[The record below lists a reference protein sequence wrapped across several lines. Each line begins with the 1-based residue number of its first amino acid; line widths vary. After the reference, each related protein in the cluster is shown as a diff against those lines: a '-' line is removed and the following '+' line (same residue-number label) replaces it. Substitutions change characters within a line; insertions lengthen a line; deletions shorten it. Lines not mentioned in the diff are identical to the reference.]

1 MPAPRVVLSAVA
13 LVGLLPAGAGLAAAP
28 GATAAAFAPGA
39 AGAGD
44 PYFPAM
50 GNGGYD
56 VTNYDLA
63 LRWTPA
69 TKAIAAETTVTAS
82 ATMALSRFNLDL
94 AGPMKVSAVNVNG
107 APARFTRSGAQELVI
122 TPRAG
127 LPKGSRFTV
136 AVTYGGVPRR
146 IDDPAL
152 GRSGWMATSD
162 GAISLN
168 QPFGAATYYP
178 VNDTPRDKAT
188 YTHRLTVPTGYQAIA
203 NGELTSTSV
212 TGGHT
217 TYTWRMGTPMAS
229 ELASVAIGKY
239 RLTKGVV
246 AGTSI
251 PNLAVIGAKIDRAGA
266 GAALLRS
273 TSDVVRWEAQ
283 QFGRYP
289 FASTGALVA
298 PIGVGYALEVQGRP
312 VYDQSSPTVSA
323 GLLAHELGHQWF
335 GDSVT
340 PKQWKDIWLNEGF
353 ATYAT
358 WMYDEAHGG
367 PTTAQRFEAA
377 YASADW
383 SGRVADP
390 GRDHIYDELVYTR
403 GALTLHALRSRIG
416 APAFGTLLRTWTS
429 TYAGKNAT
437 TADFIAMAERVSA
450 KELSAFFTDWLY
462 EEGKPAR

>member
-94 AGPMKVSAVNVNG
+94 AGPLTVSAVNVNG

-437 TADFIAMAERVSA
+437 TADFAAMAERVSA